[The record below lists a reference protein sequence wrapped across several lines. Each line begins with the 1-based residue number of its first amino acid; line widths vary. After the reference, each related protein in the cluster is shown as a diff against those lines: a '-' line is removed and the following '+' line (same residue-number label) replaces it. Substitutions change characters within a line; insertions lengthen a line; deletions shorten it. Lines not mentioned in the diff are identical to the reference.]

1 MLAGRRSCLLGGLLS
16 RLALFAFANHFF
28 HVVQLPDTKAQYDQ
42 EDAEFEPDSHAVC
55 LAKGGCCGA
64 GASCLKAHA
73 GAIQCGMSDEYQIE
87 IPASFMALFVLP
99 GRQKPS
105 LPRDELAARYELC
118 EDMAQLLTETARNM
132 EFSLGL
138 AESDVLTRCL
148 QGLRVEPAVVSD
160 AESVW
165 VVRRLAELLG
175 WSDANLQP

>member
-1 MLAGRRSCLLGGLLS
+1 
-16 RLALFAFANHFF
+16 
-28 HVVQLPDTKAQYDQ
+28 
-42 EDAEFEPDSHAVC
+42 
-55 LAKGGCCGA
+55 
-64 GASCLKAHA
+64 
-73 GAIQCGMSDEYQIE
+73 MSDEYQIE
-87 IPASFMALFVLP
+87 IPASFMALYVLP

-105 LPRDELAARYELC
+105 LPRDEVAARYELC

-148 QGLRVEPAVVSD
+148 QGLRVEPAVVSE

-175 WSDANLQP
+175 WSDEGLQDLQP

>member
-1 MLAGRRSCLLGGLLS
+1 
-16 RLALFAFANHFF
+16 
-28 HVVQLPDTKAQYDQ
+28 
-42 EDAEFEPDSHAVC
+42 
-55 LAKGGCCGA
+55 
-64 GASCLKAHA
+64 
-73 GAIQCGMSDEYQIE
+73 MSDEYQIE
-87 IPASFMALFVLP
+87 VPASFMALYVLP

-105 LPRDELAARYELC
+105 LPRDELSARYELC

-148 QGLRVEPAVVSD
+148 QGLRVEPAVVNE

-175 WSDANLQP
+175 WSDAGLQP

>member
-1 MLAGRRSCLLGGLLS
+1 MDG
-16 RLALFAFANHFF
+16 
-28 HVVQLPDTKAQYDQ
+28 
-42 EDAEFEPDSHAVC
+42 
-55 LAKGGCCGA
+55 
-64 GASCLKAHA
+64 SCLKARA

-87 IPASFMALFVLP
+87 IPASFMALYVLP

-148 QGLRVEPAVVSD
+148 QGLRVEPAVVSE

-175 WSDANLQP
+175 WNDAGLQP